1 MLLPALEH
9 EAELTVIGRW
19 MTRRFL
25 LRFLEVRLQLTAYVR
40 DDPGVV
46 DEEIP
51 EPWFVTGAPRTGT
64 TILHALLAQ
73 DPTSRVPEGW
83 ELLRPVPPPS
93 PDPDQF
99 ASDARITLADHEL
112 RLPGQVAGELDAIH
126 VYRGRMHKE
135 CLSAMSFAFRS
146 EEFTARYHVPS
157 YVDWYERCDLRPAYD
172 AHRLV
177 LQILQRRFGA
187 VHWVLKSPVHL
198 GALPTLFAVYPDARL
213 AVTHRDPLTVL
224 ASLTSLVA
232 TLRWA
237 HSDRVDFAEIGR
249 YHERLWTTALDGLVT
264 ASTDGTLDASRGA
277 PRPLRRLHAGPDRG
291 GRRAVRLARAHPAR
305 RDRRRHARLPRRAA
319 EGQARRPRV
328 LVRRPRA
335 RPRDRARAVRA
346 LPAPLLGARGGD
358 PVSDDLARWQQFL
371 DRLEELGRTITSP
384 PFPTTDADRV
394 EGLRHVALQTACW
407 LAWSVGHQ
415 DPRSPGFQRQNDL
428 VLQWGG
434 PNADNV
440 YRHARVHPALR
451 YRIVGRMHSCDD
463 FILAIRR
470 NFMHMEGSGTIV
482 ELSAHELGLGPGDD
496 FEILLGGDG
505 DEPNRVP
512 LPEGALS
519 VSIREYYFDWQ
530 PREPA
535 TFTIECLDADE
546 PSPPFASDDLEFGLD
561 EAATHLYRSLT
572 YWNQYMLDA
581 RAGQIDNEF
590 ARRLR
595 RPARA

>member
-1 MLLPALEH
+1 MTWEPPSRPEWVRAVNDGLILPIAEVAELPLARDALLAEARATLGLADGGIGDFGSDDFLEPLDVLLPALED

-25 LRFLEVRLQLTAYVR
+25 LRFLEVRLQLAAYVR

-177 LQILQRRFGA
+177 LQILQRRFGV

-213 AVTHRDPLTVL
+213 AITHRDPLTVL

-249 YHERLWTTALDGLVT
+249 YHERLWTTALDGLVA
-264 ASTDGTLDASRGA
+264 ASTDGTLDASRVHHVHYADFMQDQIGVVGELYGA
-277 PRPLRRLHAGPDRG
+277 
-291 GRRAVRLARAHPAR
+291 
-305 RDRRRHARLPRRAA
+305 
-319 EGQARRPRV
+319 
-328 LVRRPRA
+328 
-335 RPRDRARAVRA
+335 
-346 LPAPLLGARGGD
+346 
-358 PVSDDLARWQQFL
+358 
-371 DRLEELGRTITSP
+371 LGRTLP
-384 PFPTTDADRV
+384 A
-394 EGLRHVALQTACW
+394 QTADAMRDY
-407 LAWSVGHQ
+407 LA
-415 DPRSPGFQRQNDL
+415 
-428 VLQWGG
+428 
-434 PNADNV
+434 
-440 YRHARVHPALR
+440 
-451 YRIVGRMHSCDD
+451 GRPKDKH
-463 FILAIRR
+463 
-470 NFMHMEGSGTIV
+470 G
-482 ELSAHELGLGPGDD
+482 AHEYSFADLGLD
-496 FEILLGGDG
+496 
-505 DEPNRVP
+505 
-512 LPEGALS
+512 
-519 VSIREYYFDWQ
+519 
-530 PREPA
+530 PA
-535 TFTIECLDADE
+535 TERE
-546 PSPPFASDDLEFGLD
+546 
-561 EAATHLYRSLT
+561 R
-572 YWNQYMLDA
+572 
-581 RAGQIDNEF
+581 F
-590 ARRLR
+590 ARYQRHFSVPEEATR
-595 RPARA
+595 